1 MPYKLT
7 KLNITKLQKNPTE
20 ILKDLSE
27 DDIAGILQQANQSY
41 YNKTP
46 LFSDDFFDMIKEY
59 LEEKNPNHPIL
70 KNIGAAIE
78 DALRKEALPYYMG
91 SLDKIKGDV
100 KDIEKFKTKYPGGYL
115 VSDKLD
121 GNSGLL
127 QVLKNSVKLYTRGDG
142 NTGQNISHVVPFIKN
157 IPDLTK
163 QKTELSVRGELIISK
178 AAFEKIKHKGAN
190 ARNMVA
196 GMLNAK
202 IPDLEIARAAEFVA
216 YELIVPKMDPEV
228 QFEYMAKLGFKIPY
242 HKTLTQ
248 ENMNNETL
256 SKILIDRRDH
266 SEYDVDGIVVMH
278 DKTHKRIT
286 EGNPSC
292 GFAFKSVH
300 TMQKAE
306 IIVSTVEWNLSKD
319 GYLVP
324 TVLFNGVSLNGVVIR
339 RAAGFNGKFIKDN
352 KIGPGS
358 KIVIIRSGDVI
369 PLITEILTPS
379 ETGEGSM
386 PDVPYIWSKT
396 GVDIMLSEEHKKDN
410 DELKLKN
417 IQSFIDKIDIP
428 GLGPGNVKKMFDSG
442 FNTVKKVFAASIND
456 LLTVDGFK
464 EKSATKI
471 YEALQARKKT
481 LDCLTMMD
489 ASNTMGRG
497 LGGKKLELIIQAFP
511 KILETRYV
519 PTVTEL
525 TKLKGVEKTTA
536 DLFIGNLPTFFKFVD
551 DNDLDC
557 MEAPKKVAPMAA
569 AVAASSGE
577 PKGPDFTGEKIIFTG
592 VRNKELETYIK
603 EHGGEITTSVSKK
616 TTLVICK
623 DPDEDSGKIMKAKEL
638 GIKVIEINA
647 FIKTHKITL

>member
-1 MPYKLT
+1 M
-7 KLNITKLQKNPTE
+7 
-20 ILKDLSE
+20 
-27 DDIAGILQQANQSY
+27 
-41 YNKTP
+41 
-46 LFSDDFFDMIKEY
+46 
-59 LEEKNPNHPIL
+59 
-70 KNIGAAIE
+70 
-78 DALRKEALPYYMG
+78 
-91 SLDKIKGDV
+91 
-100 KDIEKFKTKYPGGYL
+100 
-115 VSDKLD
+115 
-121 GNSGLL
+121 
-127 QVLKNSVKLYTRGDG
+127 
-142 NTGQNISHVVPFIKN
+142 
-157 IPDLTK
+157 
-163 QKTELSVRGELIISK
+163 
-178 AAFEKIKHKGAN
+178 
-190 ARNMVA
+190 
-196 GMLNAK
+196 
-202 IPDLEIARAAEFVA
+202 
-216 YELIVPKMDPEV
+216 
-228 QFEYMAKLGFKIPY
+228 
-242 HKTLTQ
+242 
-248 ENMNNETL
+248 
-256 SKILIDRRDH
+256 
-266 SEYDVDGIVVMH
+266 
-278 DKTHKRIT
+278 
-286 EGNPSC
+286 
-292 GFAFKSVH
+292 
-300 TMQKAE
+300 
-306 IIVSTVEWNLSKD
+306 
-319 GYLVP
+319 
-324 TVLFNGVSLNGVVIR
+324 
-339 RAAGFNGKFIKDN
+339 
-352 KIGPGS
+352 
-358 KIVIIRSGDVI
+358 
-369 PLITEILTPS
+369 
-379 ETGEGSM
+379 
-386 PDVPYIWSKT
+386 
-396 GVDIMLSEEHKKDN
+396 
-410 DELKLKN
+410 
-417 IQSFIDKIDIP
+417 
-428 GLGPGNVKKMFDSG
+428 
-442 FNTVKKVFAASIND
+442 FAASIND